1 MRLAAAEVDA
11 GACRLTTRALDEVP
25 RLALGAEEAA
35 EALGVSRDT
44 FDEHIAPEVR
54 KVRAGRRVL
63 YPVRE
68 LERWLEQSATRVD
81 VGA

>member
-1 MRLAAAEVDA
+1 LTASAVPDRLAF
-11 GACRLTTRALDEVP
+11 
-25 RLALGAEEAA
+25 GAEEAA
-35 EALGVSRDT
+35 RALGVSRDT
-44 FDEHIAPEVR
+44 FDEYIAPELR
-54 KVRAGRRVL
+54 KLRVGRRVL

>member
-1 MRLAAAEVDA
+1 MSGTARRLEQ
-11 GACRLTTRALDEVP
+11 LP
-25 RLALGAEEAA
+25 RLSLGAEEAA
-35 EALGVSRDT
+35 QALGVGRTT
-44 FDEHIAPEVR
+44 FDELIAPELR
-54 KVRAGRRVL
+54 KVRVGRRVL

>member
-1 MRLAAAEVDA
+1 VTAHQLE
-11 GACRLTTRALDEVP
+11 EVP
-25 RLALGAEEAA
+25 RLSLGAEDAA
-35 EALGVSRDT
+35 RSLGISRDL
-44 FDEHIAPEVR
+44 FDEHVAPELR

>member
-1 MRLAAAEVDA
+1 VTASK
-11 GACRLTTRALDEVP
+11 VP
-25 RLALGAEEAA
+25 GRIALGAEEAA
-35 EALGVSRDT
+35 ETLGVSRDT
-44 FDEHIAPEVR
+44 FDEHVAPELR
-54 KVRAGRRVL
+54 KVRVGRRVL